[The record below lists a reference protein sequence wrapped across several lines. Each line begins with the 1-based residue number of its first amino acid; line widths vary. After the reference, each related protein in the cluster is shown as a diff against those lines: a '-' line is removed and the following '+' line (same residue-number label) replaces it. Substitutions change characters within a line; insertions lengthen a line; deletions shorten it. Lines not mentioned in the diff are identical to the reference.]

1 MKIIIAFIA
10 VAFSDLI
17 SYNRYN
23 NKVNQFLHTRLRYST
38 NQVIPVADAKKLK
51 LILAKLKNHQTESAA
66 DLLETTDNTYNRLLR
81 NKATKRN
88 RLDRFLKTHM
98 RH

>member
-1 MKIIIAFIA
+1 MKIIIAFFA
-10 VAFSDLI
+10 VALSDLI

-38 NQVIPVADAKKLK
+38 NQIIPVADAERLKK
-51 LILAKLKNHQTESAA
+51 ILAKLKNHQTKSAA
-66 DLLETTDNTYNRLLR
+66 SMLKTTDNTYNRLIR

-88 RLDRFLKTHM
+88 RLDRFLKTHS
-98 RH
+98 HH